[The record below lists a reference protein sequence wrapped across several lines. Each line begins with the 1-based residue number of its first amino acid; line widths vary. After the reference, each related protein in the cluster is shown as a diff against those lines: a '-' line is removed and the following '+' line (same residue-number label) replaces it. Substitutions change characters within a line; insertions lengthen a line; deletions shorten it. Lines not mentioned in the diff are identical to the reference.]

1 MDFVISNTM
10 GNTKNIEN
18 DLNIPSLGYEIA
30 PAGESDSVGGLP
42 CAAAAVVFIV
52 WPL

>member
-1 MDFVISNTM
+1 MDYT
-10 GNTKNIEN
+10 TKNATNNAKGIETS
-18 DLNIPSLGYEIA
+18 LNIPNLGYEVA

-42 CAAAAVVFIV
+42 CAAAAVVLIV